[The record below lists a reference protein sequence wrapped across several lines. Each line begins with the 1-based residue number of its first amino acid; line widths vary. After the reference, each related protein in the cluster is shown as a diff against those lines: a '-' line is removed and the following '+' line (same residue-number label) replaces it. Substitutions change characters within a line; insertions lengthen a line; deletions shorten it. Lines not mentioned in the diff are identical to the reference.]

1 MVFYTI
7 IYIERVFR
15 GLLYSLWQ
23 CILHVGNLPFQLSQA
38 WYDLLFHRAV
48 AVVHEPERYDYDRR
62 QTIAAVA
69 WVWAAQ
75 DRTNKSFMEAVQ
87 GYWSKVEGPTRGRGL
102 QNISMRRRNP
112 RSGDWSAIAAVVAPR
127 QQVVVVAPRHE
138 TLDAIEAAEAAA
150 LAEEEAAQAVEAPA
164 ATNGGGGDGGESRSS
179 RKRRNRRAR
188 REEAAAAGG
197 SGRR

>member
-127 QQVVVVAPRHE
+127 QTEVGEAVEAP
-138 TLDAIEAAEAAA
+138 AA
-150 LAEEEAAQAVEAPA
+150 EEAAQAVAPMAQAVEAVEAPA